1 MSLIDLSLKIDF
13 RERERERERESCLKQ
28 SNVLFL
34 FILKITR
41 YYKNKKGGI
50 YINKKK

>member
-28 SNVLFL
+28 SNVLFSGIIKIRKVA
-34 FILKITR
+34 FI
-41 YYKNKKGGI
+41 
-50 YINKKK
+50 